1 MGIRDHI
8 RDLSVLPPRLDLMLE
23 QALLAV
29 ENTEVR
35 EDLCT
40 VACVVSNA
48 TWQQCQARRLPED
61 SRQEHEWVVFANV
74 MRIAESEKLPLED
87 RRIATAFCF
96 VHDTFFIK
104 RIMEED
110 IRKLEAD
117 GQGEQAAR
125 LRTLKKAQRDDHMK
139 GSAANARALLEHL
152 EHPATP
158 GVPLLSAKDITRC
171 VDIVAEH
178 DSWKVDPPKPPP
190 TEDRL
195 ALACVEGDAL
205 WPLHPIGVLAD
216 LERPNPGGH
225 STDMF
230 DPSQWRNKLTHSL
243 RTLVDPRSKWE
254 GIPDSDFIDTE
265 TIFRTQ
271 EGHRLYSKWRGLW
284 GL

>member
-8 RDLSVLPPRLDLMLE
+8 RDLSALPPRFTLMLE

-29 ENTEVR
+29 ENTEMR
-35 EDLCT
+35 EDLRT

-48 TWQQCQARRLPED
+48 TWQHCQAGRLPED

-74 MRIAESEKLPLED
+74 MRIAESEKLTLED

-96 VHDTFFIK
+96 VHDTFFIR

-110 IRKLEAD
+110 IRTLEAD
-117 GQGEQAAR
+117 GLSEEAAR
-125 LRTLKKAQRDDHMK
+125 LTAMKKAQRDAHMK
-139 GSAANARALLEHL
+139 GSAENARALLEHL
-152 EHPATP
+152 EHPESQ
-158 GVPLLSAKDITRC
+158 GIPLLSAKGITRC

-190 TEDRL
+190 TDDRL

-216 LERPNPGGH
+216 LERPNPQGR
-225 STDMF
+225 SADMF